1 MASSSAA
8 SELKLSFIADINPEQ
23 DLWNMRAR
31 VVKKWRSKYW
41 LDFILIDE
49 KGVKIQAVLKQ
60 HLIPLFEHQLEEDN
74 VVLISKFG
82 VGTNTGPFKVIDH
95 VYKIN
100 FYRCTTVQ
108 PAHGWEG
115 VEYGFNFIP
124 FPQIVSGVANQLLTV
139 DVCGVVI
146 DSKPLDIYGKE
157 PNQYK
162 RLMFKLQDLD
172 YTTWKSEALER

>member
-1 MASSSAA
+1 MRLEGLIGLEGLDWKASSSAA
-8 SELKLSFIADINPEQ
+8 SELKLSFIADLNPEQ

-82 VGTNTGPFKVIDH
+82 VGTNTGPFKGYLITTIHVFFAYKLVIL
-95 VYKIN
+95 VW
-100 FYRCTTVQ
+100 FLF
-108 PAHGWEG
+108 G
-115 VEYGFNFIP
+115 
-124 FPQIVSGVANQLLTV
+124 S
-139 DVCGVVI
+139 
-146 DSKPLDIYGKE
+146 
-157 PNQYK
+157 
-162 RLMFKLQDLD
+162 
-172 YTTWKSEALER
+172 

>member
-8 SELKLSFIADINPEQ
+8 SELKLSFIADSNPEQ

-60 HLIPLFEHQLEEDN
+60 HLIPLFEQQLEEDN

-95 VYKIN
+95 VYKIY

-162 RLMFKLQDLD
+162 RLMFKLQDL
-172 YTTWKSEALER
+172 E